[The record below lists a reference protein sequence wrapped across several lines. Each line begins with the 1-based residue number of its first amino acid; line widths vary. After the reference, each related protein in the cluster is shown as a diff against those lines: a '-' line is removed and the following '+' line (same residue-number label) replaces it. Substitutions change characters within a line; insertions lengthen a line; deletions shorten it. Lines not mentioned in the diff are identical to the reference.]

1 MPEGFFVQLC
11 AEFCVDHSRT
21 TKKQEK
27 DMSTQYKKLYRSR
40 ENRMLGGVCGGL
52 GEYFDIDPTL
62 VRLLFILG
70 AFLGI
75 PGALVLVYLA
85 MLIIVPQETP
95 EVSVVQEA

>member
-1 MPEGFFVQLC
+1 
-11 AEFCVDHSRT
+11 
-21 TKKQEK
+21 
-27 DMSTQYKKLYRSR
+27 MSNQYKKLYRSR

-75 PGALVLVYLA
+75 PGALGLIYLV
-85 MLIIVPQETP
+85 MLIIVPQDTP
-95 EVSVVQEA
+95 AVLAAQDA